1 MSRCVYD
8 KASITL
14 VDDTYSY
21 ICDTIQSITEYDHE
35 IEFETVIPIDGVKR
49 GWVGSLYYHMRG
61 VHIEDDNVKATS
73 VTCLND
79 VLCTKV
85 KVFVEAGS
93 PAVWTYCF
101 FEGLIL

>member
-61 VHIEDDNVKATS
+61 VHIEDENVKATS

-79 VLCTKV
+79 VLCTRV
-85 KVFVEAGS
+85 KVFVEEGS
-93 PAVWTYCF
+93 PVVWTYCF
-101 FEGLIL
+101 SKD

>member
-49 GWVGSLYYHMRG
+49 
-61 VHIEDDNVKATS
+61 
-73 VTCLND
+73 
-79 VLCTKV
+79 
-85 KVFVEAGS
+85 
-93 PAVWTYCF
+93 
-101 FEGLIL
+101 